1 MSDEPVSQLPPEVC
15 QRTLARFD
23 QHRRA
28 WNCNPAL
35 RICYREWYG
44 IVRSHLPSP
53 DLGPWVEIGSGPGLA
68 REFIPE
74 MLLTDIVQ
82 APWHD
87 RQALAESLPFPA
99 ASVGALVLFDVL
111 HHVGVPPIFFAEAD
125 RVLRPGGRIVLIEPY
140 ISPLS
145 QVIYGHFH
153 EEPSILSVDP
163 LALAPVTPE
172 QSKESKGSQKAG
184 DSQGTPDAK
193 DPFTSN
199 QAIPT
204 LLFARHHARRF
215 AQAFPNL
222 VVTRLRRLAGLA
234 YPATG
239 GFNRPPL
246 LPFPLWRA
254 LYFAEGLLPEFA
266 FRLFGFRMLVVIE
279 KR

>member
-1 MSDEPVSQLPPEVC
+1 MSDQPTSQLSADLRE
-15 QRTLARFD
+15 RTLARFE

-28 WNCNPAL
+28 WHSNRAL

-44 IVRSHLPSP
+44 MVRANLPSP
-53 DLGPWVEIGSGPGLA
+53 ELGPWIEVGSGPGLA
-68 REFIPE
+68 KEFIPE

-82 APWHD
+82 ASWHD
-87 RQALAESLPFPA
+87 RQASAESLPFPA

-111 HHVGVPPIFFAEAD
+111 HHVAVPPLFFAEAE
-125 RVLRPGGRIVLIEPY
+125 RVLRPGGRIVLVEPY
-140 ISPLS
+140 ASPIS
-145 QVIYGHFH
+145 QIIYGHFH

-163 LALAPVTPE
+163 LTPVLPSTR
-172 QSKESKGSQKAG
+172 A
-184 DSQGTPDAK
+184 TK

-204 LLFARHHARRF
+204 LLFARGGARRF

-222 VVTRLRRLAGLA
+222 LVTRVRRLAGFA

-239 GFNRPPL
+239 GFNRGPL

-254 LYFAEGLLPEFA
+254 LYYLEKLLPEVA
-266 FRLFGFRMLVVIE
+266 FRLFGFRMLVVLE
-279 KR
+279 KRVQA